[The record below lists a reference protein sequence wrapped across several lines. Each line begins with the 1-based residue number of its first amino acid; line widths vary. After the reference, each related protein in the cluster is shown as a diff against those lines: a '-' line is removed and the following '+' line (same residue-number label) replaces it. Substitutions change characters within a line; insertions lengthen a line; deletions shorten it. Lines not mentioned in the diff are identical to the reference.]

1 MRQYLQLKPIKWG
14 FKWWFKCISS
24 TRYLYEFDLYL
35 GKKKNV
41 EVNLAEGVVL
51 QLTEKLK

>member
-41 EVNLAEGVVL
+41 EVNLTEGVVL